1 MHACAKHQTLHG
13 LVLLD
18 AQPAAPAMS
27 SASARALAARAGG
40 PCARLTRTQRCGVF
54 SSTAGRGVSRPRAV
68 TRDDDASADATLA
81 SPGVASEIPRYGE
94 GGCFVDHCDA
104 ATVSRIQE
112 ALLTSSST
120 ASRTGCLSSLTF
132 AVKDNLDVRGART
145 GAGSPR
151 WLATHPSPAEESAH
165 AVDAFVNAGAV
176 FVGKTQMDELAWALQ
191 GENAHYGTPVNPAA
205 PSRIPGGSSSGSAVA
220 VAAGF
225 CDLALGTDTAGSVRV
240 PASYCGVFGFRPTHG
255 AVSMHGCVPLAPSF
269 DTLGWFAR
277 DAETLQ
283 RGGDALLPDEENETD
298 DAAFSFSHA
307 VLAEDAFEA
316 CNGATADVLRL
327 CVEHLAAK
335 DARVFGAANR
345 RSVRLGGGSEPD
357 DAEAFGSFPPAPPL
371 AEWWDAFRV
380 LQTREVWRALGAWIE
395 AHDALLEGFGPG
407 VRDRFCAARDAA
419 SDAKADP
426 EAELR
431 IVSRAAATRR
441 AAEARLRRL
450 TDNGAVVV
458 LPSAP
463 GPPIPRT
470 SAAQEV
476 EAFRALQLRLTC
488 ASGFAGAPQVTIP
501 AAALVEMDENG
512 LRSAPVG
519 VSLMSA
525 PGTDKALLALAR
537 ELTEEASSRRRG

>member
-1 MHACAKHQTLHG
+1 
-13 LVLLD
+13 
-18 AQPAAPAMS
+18 MS

-40 PCARLTRTQRCGVF
+40 PCARSTRTRRLGV
-54 SSTAGRGVSRPRAV
+54 SASTAGRGFSRARAV
-68 TRDDDASADATLA
+68 ARDDDASADATT
-81 SPGVASEIPRYGE
+81 VIPRYGE

-112 ALLTSSST
+112 ALLAST
-120 ASRTGCLSSLTF
+120 PKTNGVAGPGCLSSLTF

-151 WLATHPSPAEESAH
+151 WLATHPSAANANAR

-205 PSRIPGGSSSGSAVA
+205 PSRIPGGSSSGSAAA

-277 DAETLQ
+277 DAKTLQ
-283 RGGDALLPDEENETD
+283 RGGDALLPDDAQNENRRFF
-298 DAAFSFSHA
+298 AFSRA
-307 VLAEDAFEA
+307 VLAEDALEA
-316 CNGATADVLRL
+316 CDKVTADIVRL
-327 CVEHLAAK
+327 CVERLAAK
-335 DARVFGAANR
+335 NARVFGDA
-345 RSVRLGGGSEPD
+345 RSVRLGGDGGEGSL
-357 DAEAFGSFPPAPPL
+357 ALPPAPPL
-371 AEWWDAFRV
+371 SEWWDAFRA
-380 LQTREVWRALGAWIE
+380 LQTREVWSALGAWIE
-395 AHDALLEGFGPG
+395 AHDARLEGFGPG
-407 VRDRFCAARDAA
+407 VRDRFAAARDATKNA
-419 SDAKADP
+419 AKNP

-431 IVSRAAATRR
+431 IVSRAEAVRQSAS
-441 AAEARLRRL
+441 ARLL
-450 TDNGAVVV
+450 KLAEDGAVVI

-470 SAAQEV
+470 SAAEEV
-476 EAFRALQLRLTC
+476 EAFRASQLRLTC
-488 ASGFAGAPQVTIP
+488 AAGFAGAPQVTIP
-501 AAALVEMDENG
+501 AAALVGDDSRASRVSG
-512 LRSAPVG
+512 PVG

-537 ELTEEASSRRRG
+537 ELTEESSVC